1 MSRITF
7 RRVILVSS
15 LLALALS
22 FNLLVGAQDQT
33 PTGSSTKQTSKDKQD
48 ATKQKSNT
56 TDMQHDH
63 ATNKGMATGTGAL
76 SNDDKKFVME
86 AAHGGMMEV
95 ELGKLAT
102 QKAMSDDVKQFGQR
116 MVDDHSKANDELMQL
131 ASSKGIMMNHS
142 MGSDSTT
149 SGTGSQTSGSQ
160 MSGSTAQSSSSNT
173 QSSGSTAQSS
183 GSNTMSGQGSNA
195 SGDDAKMMKKH
206 QEMVSKLSALSGAEF
221 DRKYMEHMVK
231 DHEKDVAAF
240 ERESTKGSDAD
251 LKAWAAKTLPTLRE
265 HLQMARDTQM
275 KVKGNSKGSMNK
287 SSSTS
292 GGSRM
297 K

>member
-7 RRVILVSS
+7 RTIILVSS
-15 LLALALS
+15 LVTLVLS

-33 PTGSSTKQTSKDKQD
+33 TSTSSSKQQD
-48 ATKQKSNT
+48 ATKQKSKT
-56 TDMQHDH
+56 TDMQQD
-63 ATNKGMATGTGAL
+63 TNKSMQSGTGGL
-76 SNDDKKFVME
+76 SNDDRKFVME

-131 ASSKGIMMNHS
+131 ASSKGIMINHS
-142 MGSDSTT
+142 MGSNSTASGTASQMSDSTT
-149 SGTGSQTSGSQ
+149 QTSGSNT
-160 MSGSTAQSSSSNT
+160 MSSQRSTSQT
-173 QSSGSTAQSS
+173 T

-195 SGDDAKMMKKH
+195 SSNDDKMMKKH

-221 DRKYMEHMVK
+221 DRKYMDEMVK

-240 ERESTKGSDAD
+240 ERESTKGSDPD

-265 HLQMARDTQM
+265 HLQMARDIDM
-275 KVKGNSKGSMNK
+275 KVKASK
-287 SSSTS
+287 
-292 GGSRM
+292 
-297 K
+297 

>member
-1 MSRITF
+1 MSRITL
-7 RRVILVSS
+7 RRIILVSS
-15 LLALALS
+15 LLTLALS
-22 FNLLVGAQDQT
+22 FNLLVGAQDQSA
-33 PTGSSTKQTSKDKQD
+33 TGSSSKQTSKDKQD
-48 ATKQKSNT
+48 ATKQKSST
-56 TDMQHDH
+56 TDMKHDH
-63 ATNKGMATGTGAL
+63 DMDKGMAAGATGTGAL

-131 ASSKGIMMNHS
+131 ASSKGIMMSHS
-142 MGSDSTT
+142 MGSNSTAG
-149 SGTGSQTSGSQ
+149 GTDSQTSDSN
-160 MSGSTAQSSSSNT
+160 AQSSASAT
-173 QSSGSTAQSS
+173 QSS
-183 GSNTMSGQGSNA
+183 GSNTTSGQGSNA
-195 SGDDAKMMKKH
+195 SADDAKMMKKH
-206 QEMVSKLSALSGAEF
+206 QEMVSQLSALSGAEF

-265 HLQMARDTQM
+265 HLQMARDTAM
-275 KVKGNSKGSMNK
+275 KVKGSSKGDMNK

>member
-7 RRVILVSS
+7 RRIILVSS
-15 LLALALS
+15 LLTLTLS

-33 PTGSSTKQTSKDKQD
+33 PTGSSTKQSSKDKQD

-56 TDMQHDH
+56 TVMQHEHDMNK
-63 ATNKGMATGTGAL
+63 ATASGTGSL

-86 AAHGGMMEV
+86 AGHGGMMEV

-102 QKAMSDDVKQFGQR
+102 QKAMSDEVKQFGQR

-131 ASSKGIMMNHS
+131 ASSKGIMMNHP
-142 MGSDSTT
+142 
-149 SGTGSQTSGSQ
+149 TGSNSTAGGADSQ
-160 MSGSTAQSSSSNT
+160 MSGSN
-173 QSSGSTAQSS
+173 AQSS

-240 ERESTKGSDAD
+240 ERESTKGSDSD
-251 LKAWAAKTLPTLRE
+251 IKAWAAKTLPTLRE
-265 HLQMARDTQM
+265 HLQMARATAM
-275 KVKGNSKGSMNK
+275 KVKGNSK
-287 SSSTS
+287 
-292 GGSRM
+292 
-297 K
+297 